1 MQLPLNVLLYRLAAN
16 SIYETL
22 NIDLSESFVGL
33 KLFDINSL
41 LTAPDDIKRELYLI
55 TAEELLEKEDTIR
68 AYNCNTSCVFL
79 CICEDETIQIDRFS
93 TSLSVILLYTSQS
106 YVKVFNRI
114 LTIFRDFEAWDKAF
128 HLTLLRG
135 GTMQDLL
142 NLSSNILTHPMLVL
156 DNNFSLLGH
165 FSSENI
171 EDDIMSEILTAGYVT
186 PQAMAR
192 LRQDGLISTS
202 ENAENPLINYYCITP
217 TECYYS
223 MMYRF
228 QNNGHTVGYALILR
242 NKVHPKTNYLDL
254 MNVFVENSNLYF
266 QQKRFTDRSSSEI
279 YESILGEILSN
290 SLSSRQ
296 QVEDQ
301 LTFVSGLP
309 IDGRF
314 MLAQLTYTNLAELP
328 FSFISWNIRNSF
340 SSLKPFVYDNK
351 LYILKICTEED
362 SLSTFITPDE
372 ERIFRRCFRTQNFLC
387 SVSNMF
393 FTLMDLSTAARQ
405 CKETYARHQTLSN
418 DFRYFRDV
426 SLLFVLRELEKLE
439 LLDMIESPEY
449 HVLKQYDTVH
459 NNNMCDIFMEYL
471 QNGHNINQT
480 ATTVFLHRNTV
491 LNKIKKAMSV
501 MHCDFEDYQMQT
513 AFILSYLADHK

>member
-1 MQLPLNVLLYRLAAN
+1 MLLQYDVPFP
-16 SIYETL
+16 EQ
-22 NIDLSESFVGL
+22 
-33 KLFDINSL
+33 
-41 LTAPDDIKRELYLI
+41 
-55 TAEELLEKEDTIR
+55 
-68 AYNCNTSCVFL
+68 C
-79 CICEDETIQIDRFS
+79 
-93 TSLSVILLYTSQS
+93 
-106 YVKVFNRI
+106 
-114 LTIFRDFEAWDKAF
+114 
-128 HLTLLRG
+128 
-135 GTMQDLL
+135 
-142 NLSSNILTHPMLVL
+142 
-156 DNNFSLLGH
+156 
-165 FSSENI
+165 
-171 EDDIMSEILTAGYVT
+171 
-186 PQAMAR
+186 
-192 LRQDGLISTS
+192 
-202 ENAENPLINYYCITP
+202 
-217 TECYYS
+217 
-223 MMYRF
+223 
-228 QNNGHTVGYALILR
+228 HTVGYALILR

-418 DFRYFRDV
+418 DFQYFRDV

-501 MHCDFEDYQMQT
+501 MHCDFEDYQTQT